1 MTLSMDLHA
10 DVLVIGSGVAGALV
24 AYRIARKGAKVIIME
39 AGPHVDRA
47 AAVGRF
53 QNAFPKTP
61 ESAYAQSKFAPHP
74 ETDKPNA
81 FYAQKGSHAFNSTY
95 LRQVGGTTWHWLG
108 SAIRLVPADF
118 RMRSLFGLGV
128 DWPISY
134 ADLEPWYCEAE
145 QELEVAGDDEDDL
158 GSPRSAP
165 YPMPPIAQS
174 FLDLAWRNALQ
185 TSDYKVRPTPQAR
198 LSKPSGGRP
207 SCHGSASCIPICPIQ
222 AKYDATIHVARALS
236 FGATLLTE
244 TCANFVECRRDGR
257 IEAVRFVRSDG
268 STGRVFARIVVI
280 AANGIET
287 PRLLLASASETFPGG
302 VANRSDQLG
311 RNLMDHPIQLS
322 WALTRQPVWPYR
334 GPGATS
340 GIENFR
346 DLKDRNVNSALR
358 FEIGNEGWSWPRGAP
373 ESTARELALS
383 GLRGKALDTALK
395 EQTARHIRVAALTDQ
410 LPLASN
416 RVTLNLTQVEKTGL
430 PRPAIF
436 YQLDSYT
443 HRALANAKNM
453 HEDMFRRIG
462 VQAFWHKDGAEAA
475 GHIMGTARM
484 GDDPA
489 TSVVDKG
496 LRAHAHRNLFLVGAA
511 VFPTGGT
518 ANPTLT
524 IAALALRA
532 ADAILTSLTE

>member
-24 AYRIARKGAKVIIME
+24 AYRTARKGAKVIIME
-39 AGPHVDRA
+39 AGPQVDR
-47 AAVGRF
+47 VDSVRRF

-61 ESAYAQSKFAPHP
+61 ESAYAQSEFTPHP
-74 ETDKPNA
+74 ETDKPYA
-81 FYAQKGSHAFNSTY
+81 FYAQKGSHPFNSTY

-118 RMRSLFGLGV
+118 RMKSLFSLGV

-134 ADLEPWYCEAE
+134 ADLEPWYCQAE
-145 QELEVAGDDEDDL
+145 QELEVAGDDRDDL

-174 FLDLAWRNALQ
+174 FLDLAWRNALDE
-185 TSDYKVRPTPQAR
+185 SNYKVRPTPQAR
-198 LSKPSGGRP
+198 LSKPSGDRP

-222 AKYDATIHVARALS
+222 AKYDATIHVARAQS
-236 FGATLLTE
+236 FGAMLLNE
-244 TCANFVECRRDGR
+244 TCANFVECRQDGR
-257 IEAVRFVRSDG
+257 VEAVRFVRSDG
-268 STGRVFARIVVI
+268 STGRVFARIVVV
-280 AANGIET
+280 AANGVET
-287 PRLLLASASETFPGG
+287 PRLLLASICEAFPGG

-358 FEIGNEGWSWPRGAP
+358 FEIGNEGWSWPKGAP
-373 ESTARELALS
+373 ESTARELALG
-383 GLRGKALDTALK
+383 GLRAKALDTALK

-416 RVTLNLTQVEKTGL
+416 RVTLDSTQIERTGL
-430 PRPAIF
+430 PRAAIF

-443 HRALANAKNM
+443 DRALANAKNM

-462 VQAFWHKDGAEAA
+462 VEGFWHKDGAEAA

-489 TSVVDKG
+489 TSVVDKD
-496 LRAHAHRNLFLVGAA
+496 LRAHGHRNLFLVGAA
-511 VFPTGGT
+511 AFPTGGT

-532 ADAILTSLTE
+532 SGAVLSSLTE

>member
-1 MTLSMDLHA
+1 MDLHA
-10 DVLVIGSGVAGALV
+10 DVLVIGSGIAGALV
-24 AYRIARKGAKVIIME
+24 AYRIAGKGAKVIIME
-39 AGPHVDRA
+39 AGPQVDRA
-47 AAVGRF
+47 TAVSRF
-53 QNAFPKTP
+53 QSAFPKTP
-61 ESAYAQSKFAPHP
+61 ESAYEQSEFTPHP
-74 ETDKPNA
+74 ETDKPYA
-81 FYAQKGSHAFNSTY
+81 FYAQKGSHPFNSTY

-118 RMRSLFGLGV
+118 EMRSLFGLGV

-134 ADLEPWYCEAE
+134 ADLEPWYCQAE
-145 QELEVAGDDEDDL
+145 QELEVAGDDKDDL

-198 LSKPSGGRP
+198 LSRPSGDRP
-207 SCHGSASCIPICPIQ
+207 PCHGSASCIPICPIQ
-222 AKYDATIHVARALS
+222 AKYDATIHVARAQSL
-236 FGATLLTE
+236 GAKLLIE
-244 TCANFVECRRDGR
+244 TCANFVECRPDGR
-257 IEAVRFVRSDG
+257 VEAVRFVRSDG
-268 STGRVFARIVVI
+268 STGRVFARVVVI

-287 PRLLLASASETFPGG
+287 PRLLLASASEAFPEG

-322 WALTRQPVWPYR
+322 WALTRQSVWPYR

-346 DLKDRNVNSALR
+346 DLKNRGVNSALR
-358 FEIGNEGWSWPRGAP
+358 FEIGNEGWSWPKGAP
-373 ESTARELALS
+373 ESTAREFALS
-383 GLRGKALDTALK
+383 GLRGKALDTALR
-395 EQTARHIRVAALTDQ
+395 EQTSRHIRVVALTEQ

-416 RVTLNLTQVEKTGL
+416 RLTLDLTHIEKTGL
-430 PRPAIF
+430 PRAAIF

-443 HRALANAKNM
+443 DRALASARHM
-453 HEDMFRRIG
+453 HEDMFARIG
-462 VQAFWHKDGAEAA
+462 VEALWHKDGAEAA

-489 TSVVDKG
+489 TSVVDKD
-496 LRAHAHRNLFLVGAA
+496 LRAHGYRNLFLVGAA

-524 IAALALRA
+524 ITALALRA
-532 ADAILTSLTE
+532 SDAVLSSLTE